1 MKKKYQQIKPSGR
14 GQTTPRAQDFL
25 TKLDWR
31 ISLDMGPKWGPPTV
45 SPRLD
50 LGTCHEQSWVHR
62 ADPLRSTS
70 CEVSRWASH
79 SEVTRRKERKD
90 GRAVAGSSGPAQC
103 VLTRRWQKGDKYN
116 ITTK

>member
-1 MKKKYQQIKPSGR
+1 MKKKHQQIKASGR

-50 LGTCHEQSWVHR
+50 LGTFHEQSWVHR

-79 SEVTRRKERKD
+79 TLRSPGERRGRMAELSLEALGLPSVYLPGGGRKVT
-90 GRAVAGSSGPAQC
+90 
-103 VLTRRWQKGDKYN
+103 N
-116 ITTK
+116 IT